1 MHRIAISNQKGGV
14 GKSTT
19 AINLSAGLAHM
30 GKKVLLVDLDPQGH
44 SSLGLGIETEGRQTV
59 AELLCQDDCELKDV
73 VQNTYIKGLSIVPAD
88 VSLAVAEVK
97 LAQIQAKEFVL
108 RTKIGK
114 AKYDYLIIDTSPTFN
129 TLLTNAFLTAE
140 HILLPVQLD
149 YFSLAGIDSFLNA
162 LNRTNAKAGSLVG
175 HRAEVMGVL
184 LTFFKTRSRLSR
196 RVLDAIN
203 ENFGDKVFHTKIPEN
218 VKLSE
223 AQESAKAVFDH
234 DPHCSG
240 SEAYKKLVNEV
251 IERMDYVKN

>member
-19 AINLSAGLAHM
+19 AINLSAGLAHK
-30 GKKVLLVDLDPQGH
+30 GKRVLLVDLDPQGH
-44 SSLGLGIETEGRQTV
+44 SSLGLGIETEGKQTV
-59 AELLCQDDCELKDV
+59 AELLCQDDCSLKDV
-73 VQNTYIKGLSIVPAD
+73 TQHTYIKGLDIIPSD

-97 LAQIQAKEFVL
+97 LAQVQAKEFVL
-108 RTKIGK
+108 RTKLDK

-149 YFSLAGIDSFLNA
+149 YFSLAGIESFLNA
-162 LNRTNAKAGSLVG
+162 VNRTNAKAGALVK

-196 RVLDAIN
+196 RVLDAIT
-203 ENFGDKVFHTKIPEN
+203 ENFGSKIFQTKIPEN

-223 AQESAKAVFDH
+223 AQESARAVFDH
-234 DPHCSG
+234 DPNCPG
-240 SEAYKKLVNEV
+240 SEAYRNLVIEV
-251 IERMDYVKN
+251 IERMSHVKN